1 MIQTGMHAP
10 SGARS
15 ALRVVRRGRSFSRV
29 ARAAAGTLAVL
40 LGAAGAAAAQAA
52 DGSGARP
59 PTVPVTPIDVETA
72 PRPEARV
79 TRTDAR
85 ITIDGIPDEAAWA
98 EAEEI
103 SGFIQNVPSTGMP
116 ATERTVVRV
125 LYDRERLYISAVCY
139 DSDMNGLIV
148 PSLEQDFETHDS
160 DMFGVTIDTYLD
172 RRNAFMFLFNPGG
185 AIKDGQVFDNSR
197 NYNLPWEGVMDW
209 KVAVLD
215 SAWTVEMA
223 IPFTTL
229 RFAETPGEQSWGFQF
244 SRRIRRKNEDAYW
257 APLARRELIHKMS
270 RAGTIHGFQGLRSGR
285 NVSVKPYVT
294 ASDASGSLTS
304 SGAGDSGFDGGFDVK
319 WGITPRMTADA
330 TFRTDFSQVEVDQ
343 ERVNLTR
350 FSLFFPEKRDFFLEN
365 AGTFTFGDVTERNV
379 RMGSSLSD
387 FTLFHSRRIGLDD
400 DGLPIPILGGG
411 RLTGQA
417 GAWNVGLLE
426 MQTRSQRGYPAE
438 NFAVARVRRNVL
450 GDSDVGAILVNRQ
463 STDGAGT
470 FNRSWGVDANLHL
483 LGNLLVNSYLAG
495 TDDSS
500 APAGDRW
507 AGRLSLAWRDRLWDV
522 SSFVKQVGS
531 AFDPG
536 VGFVQR
542 AGIRETYATVG
553 AHPVPSIPT
562 LQELNPY
569 GEIDYVTDP
578 DGGVLTRRAAAGLA
592 VDFRDGGS
600 FQASF
605 ADRFERLD
613 RDFTVRTDAVVPAG
627 DYAFAESRVSYQ
639 SSAGRRFSGSVELTS
654 GGYFSG
660 DRTSVGLG
668 VLWRVDEHLAFDL
681 FADRNEIT
689 LPDAAF
695 TADVYGGRLNWALS
709 TRFFTT
715 AFVQYNAQSDVVFTN
730 LRLNYIHA
738 PLSDLF
744 LVYTERR
751 SADTGDVLDRLFS
764 FKVTKLVSF

>member
-1 MIQTGMHAP
+1 VTPRETRSTAP
-10 SGARS
+10 SPLRRRLPPWALLALS
-15 ALRVVRRGRSFSRV
+15 ALPS
-29 ARAAAGTLAVL
+29 TLSAQTTD
-40 LGAAGAAAAQAA
+40 GDGPATAGA
-52 DGSGARP
+52 
-59 PTVPVTPIDVETA
+59 VTPIDVETA

-85 ITIDGIPDEAAWA
+85 ITIDGIPDEAAWQHA
-98 EAEEI
+98 EPI
-103 SGFIQNVPSTGMP
+103 TGFIQTVPATGMP

-125 LYDRERLYISAVCY
+125 LYDQERLYISAVCY

-209 KVAVLD
+209 KVALLD
-215 SAWTVEMA
+215 SAWTVEME

-229 RFAETPGEQSWGFQF
+229 RFAETEGEQSWGFQF

-270 RAGTIHGFQGLRSGR
+270 RAGTIHGFQGLRAGR
-285 NVSVKPYVT
+285 NLSVKPYFT

-304 SGAGDSGFDGGFDVK
+304 SGAGDSGFDGGFDAK

-400 DGLPIPILGGG
+400 QGLPIPILGGG

-417 GAWNVGLLE
+417 GAWNIGLLE
-426 MQTRSQRGYPAE
+426 MQTRAQRGYPAE
-438 NFAVARVRRNVL
+438 NFAVARARRNVF
-450 GDSDVGAILVNRQ
+450 GDSDVGAIVVNRQ

-470 FNRSWGVDANLHL
+470 YNRSYGVDANLHL
-483 LGNLLVNSYLAG
+483 LGNMLVNSYLAG
-495 TDDSS
+495 TDHS
-500 APAGDRW
+500 ASPAGDRW
-507 AGRLSLAWRDRLWDV
+507 AGRVSVAWRDRLWDI
-522 SSFVKQVGS
+522 SSFVKQVGV

-542 AGIRETYATVG
+542 AGIRETYATLG
-553 AHPVPSIPT
+553 AHPVPSIPKV
-562 LQELNPY
+562 QEVNPY
-569 GEIDYVTDP
+569 GEISYITDP
-578 DGGVLTRRAAAGLA
+578 DGLLLTRAATAGLG

-600 FQASF
+600 FQASYT
-605 ADRFERLD
+605 DRFERLEE
-613 RDFTVRTDAVVPAG
+613 DFLLRGATVPAG
-627 DYAFAESRVSYQ
+627 DYSFAESQVSYQ
-639 SSAGRRFSGSVELTS
+639 SSAGRGFSGKASVTS
-654 GGYFSG
+654 GGYFDG
-660 DRTSVGLG
+660 DRTSLGLDI
-668 VLWRVDEHLAFDL
+668 LWRVNQHLAFDL
-681 FADRNEIT
+681 FADRNDIT
-689 LPDAAF
+689 LPDVAF

-715 AFVQYNAQSDVVFTN
+715 AFVQYNAQTDEVFSN

-751 SADTGDVLDRLFS
+751 AADSGEVIDRLLS
-764 FKVTKLVSF
+764 FKVTKLVAF